1 MNAHRRVRAAL
12 GVVVAG
18 ALPLTGAGM
27 ATTASAASAVPAT
40 PAVTAEPAARA
51 ADATP
56 AAAVDDPLAL
66 SRQVRD
72 AAEQAASAPAART
85 LTADAGIRRQLDRAV
100 STLVDDGAV
109 AVTARVETPD
119 LTWSGADGVR
129 ELGGHAPARAD
140 DPFRVAS
147 NTKPMIATLVMQEI
161 EKGTWTLDTSV
172 EDVLPGALPRDVTIE
187 QLLSHTSG
195 APTASEYLILD
206 KMQDPTDIDEYFEV
220 LGEHYSDGDHVRAVH
235 TAPWMLE
242 PGTGFSYSNA
252 GFVTLGMMLEKVN
265 RTDLDELLE
274 ERVFEP
280 AGMRRSDYPESPRK
294 RGPFLAD
301 AAYTGA
307 DGAGWYSI
315 RHFDPTL
322 FRAAGAVTSTT
333 KDLAAFNEALVTGE
347 LVEPETVTD
356 MLTPRS
362 AETIEY
368 GLGTYRLP
376 DPCVP
381 GEYLYGHDGA
391 SFGTLSVNLTSLD
404 GERQVSLGVTGRN
417 VTADPEA
424 LYDLSDLLVPMF
436 EATC

>member
-1 MNAHRRVRAAL
+1 MKANRRVRAAL

-18 ALPLTGAGM
+18 ALPLTGAG
-27 ATTASAASAVPAT
+27 
-40 PAVTAEPAARA
+40 AVTAAQAAPSAPATTT
-51 ADATP
+51 TP
-56 AAAVDDPLAL
+56 ANPLDVPTADDALAL
-66 SRQVRD
+66 SQQVLE
-72 AAEQAASAPAART
+72 AAEQAASAPAARART
-85 LTADAGIRRQLDRAV
+85 TTDAGIRRELDRAV
-100 STLVDDGAV
+100 SALVDDGAV

-119 LTWSGADGVR
+119 LTWAGADGVR
-129 ELGGHAPARAD
+129 ELGGHARARTS
-140 DPFRVAS
+140 DPFRAAS

-206 KMQDPTDIDEYFEV
+206 KMQDPADIDEYFEV
-220 LGEHYSDGDHVRAVH
+220 LGDHYSDGDHVRAAH

-265 RTDLDELLE
+265 KTDLDELLE

-280 AGMRRSDYPESPRK
+280 AGMRSTDYPEGPHK
-294 RGPFLAD
+294 RGALLAD
-301 AAYTGA
+301 AAWMGPGT
-307 DGAGWYSI
+307 AGWYSVE
-315 RHFDPTL
+315 HFDPTL

-347 LVEPETVTD
+347 LVSPATITD

-362 AETIEY
+362 AEPIEY
-368 GLGTYRLP
+368 GLGTYRVP

-391 SFGTLSVNLTSLD
+391 SFGTLSYNLTSLD
-404 GERQVSLGVTGRN
+404 GERQVTFGVTGRN
-417 VTADPEA
+417 MTLDQEA
-424 LYDLSDLLVPMF
+424 LYDLTDLLVPMF
-436 EATC
+436 TASC

>member
-1 MNAHRRVRAAL
+1 MNAHRRVRATL
-12 GVVVAG
+12 GVMVAG
-18 ALPLTGAGM
+18 VLPITGAG
-27 ATTASAASAVPAT
+27 AIAQAAPSDTPVSAAPSPV
-40 PAVTAEPAARA
+40 
-51 ADATP
+51 
-56 AAAVDDPLAL
+56 AAVDDPMAL
-66 SRQVRD
+66 SQAVLE
-72 AAEQAASAPAART
+72 AAEQAAGPSARART
-85 LTADAGIRRQLDRAV
+85 APSTDVRRELDQAVAG
-100 STLVDDGAV
+100 LVDDGAV

-119 LTWSGADGVR
+119 LTWAGAGGVR
-129 ELGGHAPARAD
+129 ELGGHARARTGD
-140 DPFRVAS
+140 QFRVAS
-147 NTKPMIATLVMQEI
+147 NTKPMIATLVLQEI

-206 KMQDPTDIDEYFEV
+206 KMQDPADIDEYFEV

-235 TAPWMLE
+235 TAPWVLE

-265 RTDLDELLE
+265 KTDLDDLLE

-280 AGMRRSDYPESPRK
+280 AGMRASDYPEGPRK
-294 RGPFLAD
+294 RGPFLHD

-315 RHFDPTL
+315 ENFDPTL

-347 LVEPETVTD
+347 LVSPETVTD

-362 AETIEY
+362 AEMIEY

-391 SFGTLSVNLTSLD
+391 SFGTLSVNFTSLD
-404 GERQVSLGVTGRN
+404 GERQIALGVTGRN
-417 VTADPEA
+417 VTLDQEA
-424 LYDLSDLLVPMF
+424 LYDFNDMLVPMLQ
-436 EATC
+436 ATC

>member
-1 MNAHRRVRAAL
+1 MKANRRVRAAL
-12 GVVVAG
+12 GLVVAG
-18 ALPLTGAGM
+18 ALPLTGAGAVTAAQAAPSAP
-27 ATTASAASAVPAT
+27 ATTTTPAT
-40 PAVTAEPAARA
+40 PLDVPAAD
-51 ADATP
+51 DA
-56 AAAVDDPLAL
+56 LAL
-66 SRQVRD
+66 SQQVLE
-72 AAEQAASAPAART
+72 AAEQAASAPAARART
-85 LTADAGIRRQLDRAV
+85 TTGPGVRRELDRAV

-109 AVTARVETPD
+109 AVTARVEAPD
-119 LTWSGADGVR
+119 LTWSGAGGVR
-129 ELGGHAPARAD
+129 ELGGHARARTA

-206 KMQDPTDIDEYFEV
+206 KMQDPADYDEYFQV
-220 LGEHYSDGDHVRAVH
+220 LGEHYSDGDHVRAAH

-265 RTDLDELLE
+265 KTDLDDLLE

-280 AGMRRSDYPESPRK
+280 AGMRSSDYPDSPQK
-294 RGPFLAD
+294 RGTLLHD
-301 AAYTGA
+301 AAFTGP

-315 RHFDPTL
+315 KHFDPSL

-333 KDLAAFNEALVTGE
+333 KDLAAFNEALVSGE
-347 LVEPETVTD
+347 LVGAETVTD

-362 AETIEY
+362 AEMIEY

-391 SFGTLSVNLTSLD
+391 SFGTLSINLTSLD

-417 VTADPEA
+417 VTLDQEA
-424 LYDLSDLLVPMF
+424 LYDLNDLLIPMF
-436 EATC
+436 AATC

>member
-18 ALPLTGAGM
+18 ALPLTGAGI
-27 ATTASAASAVPAT
+27 ATTASATAVPAT
-40 PAVTAEPAARA
+40 PAVTTEPAAPA
-51 ADATP
+51 LGVD
-56 AAAVDDPLAL
+56 AAAAIDDPLAL
-66 SRQVRD
+66 SRQLQD
-72 AAEQAASAPAART
+72 AAEQAASAPTARART
-85 LTADAGIRRQLDRAV
+85 TTDAGIRRELDRAV
-100 STLVDDGAV
+100 AGLVDDGAV

-119 LTWSGADGVR
+119 LTWAGADGVR
-129 ELGGHAPARAD
+129 ELGGHARARAD
-140 DPFRVAS
+140 DSFRVAS

-206 KMQDPTDIDEYFEV
+206 KMQDPADIDEYFEV
-220 LGEHYSDGDHVRAVH
+220 LGEHYSEGDHVRAAH

-280 AGMRRSDYPESPRK
+280 AGMRRSDYPETPQK
-294 RGPFLAD
+294 RGPFLHD

-315 RHFDPTL
+315 AHFDPTL

-347 LVEPETVTD
+347 LVAPETVTD

-362 AETIEY
+362 AELIEY

-391 SFGTLSVNLTSLD
+391 SFGALSVNFTSLD
-404 GERQVSLGVTGRN
+404 AERQIALGVTGRN
-417 VTADPEA
+417 FTADPEA
-424 LYDLSDLLVPMF
+424 LYDLNELLVPMF

>member
-1 MNAHRRVRAAL
+1 MKANRRVRAAL

-18 ALPLTGAGM
+18 ALPLTGAG
-27 ATTASAASAVPAT
+27 
-40 PAVTAEPAARA
+40 AVTAAQAAPSA
-51 ADATP
+51 PVTATTP
-56 AAAVDDPLAL
+56 ANPLDVPVVDDPLAL
-66 SRQVRD
+66 SQQVLE
-72 AAEQAASAPAART
+72 AAEQAASAPAARART
-85 LTADAGIRRQLDRAV
+85 TTDAGIRRELDRAV
-100 STLVDDGAV
+100 SALVDDGAV

-119 LTWSGADGVR
+119 LTWAGADGVR
-129 ELGGHAPARAD
+129 ELGGHARARTS
-140 DPFRVAS
+140 DPFRAAS

-206 KMQDPTDIDEYFEV
+206 KMQDPADVDEYFEV
-220 LGEHYSDGDHVRAVH
+220 LGEHYSDGDHVRAAH

-265 RTDLDELLE
+265 KTGLDELLE

-280 AGMRRSDYPESPRK
+280 AGMRSTDYPEAPHK
-294 RGPFLAD
+294 RGPLLAD
-301 AAYTGA
+301 AAWMGPGT
-307 DGAGWYSI
+307 AGWYSI
-315 RHFDPTL
+315 EHFDPTL

-347 LVEPETVTD
+347 LVSPATVTD

-362 AETIEY
+362 AEVIEY
-368 GLGTYRLP
+368 GLGTYRVP

-391 SFGTLSVNLTSLD
+391 SFGTLSYNLTSLD
-404 GERQVSLGVTGRN
+404 GERQLTFGVTGRN
-417 VTADPEA
+417 MTLDQEA
-424 LYDLSDLLVPMF
+424 LYDLTDLLVPMF
-436 EATC
+436 EASC

>member
-1 MNAHRRVRAAL
+1 MNAHRRVRATL
-12 GVVVAG
+12 GVMVAG
-18 ALPLTGAGM
+18 VLPITGAG
-27 ATTASAASAVPAT
+27 AIAQAAPSDTPVSTAPSPV
-40 PAVTAEPAARA
+40 
-51 ADATP
+51 
-56 AAAVDDPLAL
+56 AAVDDPMAL
-66 SRQVRD
+66 SQTVLE
-72 AAEQAASAPAART
+72 AAEQAAAPSAGART
-85 LTADAGIRRQLDRAV
+85 APGTDVRRELDKAVAG
-100 STLVDDGAV
+100 LVDDGAV

-119 LTWSGADGVR
+119 LTWAGAGGVR
-129 ELGGHAPARAD
+129 ELDGHARARTS

-195 APTASEYLILD
+195 APTASDYLILD
-206 KMQDPTDIDEYFEV
+206 KMQDPADVDEYFEV
-220 LGEHYSDGDHVRAVH
+220 LGEHYSDGDHVRAAH
-235 TAPWMLE
+235 TAPWVLE

-265 RTDLDELLE
+265 RTDLDDLLE

-280 AGMRRSDYPESPRK
+280 AGMRSSDYPDSPQK
-294 RGPFLAD
+294 RGPFLHD

-307 DGAGWYSI
+307 DGAGWYTI
-315 RHFDPTL
+315 KHFDPTL

-347 LVEPETVTD
+347 LVSPETVTD

-362 AETIEY
+362 AETAEY

-391 SFGTLSVNLTSLD
+391 SFGTLSVNFTSLD
-404 GERQVSLGVTGRN
+404 GERQIALGVTGRN
-417 VTADPEA
+417 VTLDQDA
-424 LYDLSDLLVPMF
+424 LYDFNDMLVPML